1 MAEQETGSN
10 SEFEISDTK
19 LLTGLF
25 IVLTQLMTLP
35 IALYGVIFVDGCDGD
50 YPVDPKVYLAV
61 AAGSQLLTLCV
72 SSPCVSCYVCC
83 NVGDDINDRELCNCY
98 CSYFMIL
105 FYLPWSILGLVIYS
119 KMSECGG
126 GDYNIEF
133 CVAVWPGLHY
143 GMFATYILF
152 ICCWYSCKNWED
164 FSSFWD
170 FLSTCNC
177 SMLYAMFCEREIW
190 NAFKEHR
197 RNISNE
203 SEEENVPMI

>member
-1 MAEQETGSN
+1 MAEQENGSN
-10 SEFEISDTK
+10 SEWSDK
-19 LLTGLF
+19 KFVTGFF
-25 IVLTQLMTLP
+25 IVATQLITCAT
-35 IALYGVIFVDGCDGD
+35 ALYGVIFAAGCDGD

-72 SSPCVSCYVCC
+72 SCWVCWPHIE
-83 NVGDDINDRELCNCY
+83 DDNDMEWCNCY

-126 GDYNIEF
+126 GDYNIES
-133 CVAVWPGLHY
+133 CVAAWPLMHY
-143 GMFATYILF
+143 VFFVTYIWF
-152 ICCWYSCKNWED
+152 ICCYNNWED
-164 FSSFWD
+164 CSSFWV
-170 FLSTCNC
+170 FLFTCNC